1 VEDVRLAAQ
10 RAIARAEWRIGQS
23 VAALTT
29 VGKGGL
35 TSCAGIDALAIRR
48 ALMAT
53 TPLKEISVRDE
64 AGNPRCPELAG
75 GTRARALSREL
86 RTADDRVLL
95 SVIQQID
102 LNERALR
109 ITWHRAGDPLQLIA
123 HIPADVFM
131 PDGSSGA
138 AASEPAVR
146 VMLNEGTL
154 IAVPADRL
162 EAADDGDTIHAH
174 NQSTRYPLLAN
185 ATVSRAAV
193 FAEHSD
199 LRCSYSPLRC

>member
-1 VEDVRLAAQ
+1 
-10 RAIARAEWRIGQS
+10 
-23 VAALTT
+23 
-29 VGKGGL
+29 
-35 TSCAGIDALAIRR
+35 
-48 ALMAT
+48 MAT
-53 TPLKEISVRDE
+53 TPLKEISV
-64 AGNPRCPELAG
+64 
-75 GTRARALSREL
+75 GTRRAIRVARSSAGATRAQALSREL

-146 VMLNEGTL
+146 VMLSEGTL

-162 EAADDGDTIHAH
+162 EAADGRRPIHAH
-174 NQSTRYPLLAN
+174 NQSTRYPLLARRGGL
-185 ATVSRAAV
+185 ARSGIRRTRAICAGS
-193 FAEHSD
+193 AN
-199 LRCSYSPLRC
+199 